1 MCENLCLVS
10 PRMLTKHPLYQARQQ
25 MLRADAQR
33 LETQVVPPFGGWRH
47 WSPCHP
53 AQAATRMVTGNEW
66 GPPAPYGIMEKQV
79 DERPLTSPGRIGLC
93 TFSVSWVDAGVC
105 C

>member
-1 MCENLCLVS
+1 
-10 PRMLTKHPLYQARQQ
+10 

-33 LETQVVPPFGGWRH
+33 LETQVVPPFGGWHH

-66 GPPAPYGIMEKQV
+66 GPPAPYGILEKQV
-79 DERPLTSPGRIGLC
+79 DERPLSSPGHTGLC